1 MNIENVVNFPF
12 PSPPSKEALIS
23 AEKRL
28 IQMGALE
35 DINHSTRLVKE
46 SLKGMQGKVFK

>member
-12 PSPPSKEALIS
+12 PSQPSIEALFA

-28 IQMGALE
+28 IQMGALN
-35 DINHSTRLVKE
+35 DISKSLRLKE
-46 SLKGMQGKVFK
+46 SLKGK